1 MIVTRKM
8 KTLAGVM
15 AGVLCVSV
23 AYAQLGGLLKGLGV
37 GFLVDKFGKDIN
49 KVINGLYGNNKF
61 SSTYQTKVV
70 PILSVGSGG
79 YMGAA
84 QIVGPKAQVDK
95 VKACAQVEG
104 EFKAIGGVRLRGLIP
119 VSSKGLSDIKRVEG
133 VGVAALIDFELK

>member
-1 MIVTRKM
+1 MRISNKM
-8 KTLAGVM
+8 RTAVGVM

-61 SSTYQTKVV
+61 SSQYDTKVV

-84 QIVGPKAQVDK
+84 QVVGPKDQVAK

-119 VSSKGLSDIKRVEG
+119 IDSKGLSDIKRVEG
-133 VGVAALIDFELK
+133 VGVAALIDFKL